1 MLSFKIAHMIKRLEK
16 TRKKCYNF
24 LKIDFVEMLMRD
36 DITINERV
44 AAISDQLIPC
54 LETIYDP
61 EIELDIYN
69 LGLIYEINLDEEGHC
84 RFVMTFT
91 DMGCSCADTL
101 PDEIIQ
107 KLVKIEG
114 IESVKVEIVWS
125 PVWKM
130 TRISRFGRIA
140 LGISPR

>member
-1 MLSFKIAHMIKRLEK
+1 
-16 TRKKCYNF
+16 
-24 LKIDFVEMLMRD
+24 MRD

-69 LGLIYEINLDEEGHC
+69 LGLIYEINLNEEGHC